1 MEIVFIVLGTT
12 VTKKILCLCIIIF
25 IDINSLLIIWLI
37 IKIRKWGIVFKF
49 IPWHED
55 ILVVFSL
62 ISKKW
67 TKKVIWW
74 RKIKIRPVAPFV
86 GIKTEQQICKTM
98 LGKCICNILRGVNI
112 FWSYICRIH
121 VRHHLVGICVAL
133 SVKIYWWYFDLLH
146 IAVFRIVGSMQC
158 FTQKNVSIHHDLFYE

>member
-1 MEIVFIVLGTT
+1 MIRISIQENSYLDISSKNDPSYGGSKNWILLQDSDTNQKWSFFA
-12 VTKKILCLCIIIF
+12 KK
-25 IDINSLLIIWLI
+25 
-37 IKIRKWGIVFKF
+37 K
-49 IPWHED
+49 E
-55 ILVVFSL
+55 
-62 ISKKW
+62 KW